1 MYKHMI
7 HREGADGEE
16 ERHRA
21 RRALSHDSRQ
31 AFNAPLKANATLRF
45 DLHMKS
51 RADSVT
57 ARRFYEVAT

>member
-1 MYKHMI
+1 MYKNMI
-7 HREGADGEE
+7 QKEGADGEE

-21 RRALSHDSRQ
+21 RGALSHDSRQ
-31 AFNAPLKANATLRF
+31 GFNAPLKVNATLRF

-57 ARRFYEVAT
+57 VR